1 MFKWHLVDTQ
11 AHVQGQDVV
20 IIKTYIR
27 KWFWQ
32 S

>member
-11 AHVQGQDVV
+11 AHVLALDVV
-20 IIKTYIR
+20 IVKTYIR